1 VAFIGDR
8 ETIALP
14 PIREHTMAIYKLLQN
29 TVLGPEEIKRLT
41 DAYELTLKAY
51 SLKDRS
57 DPLTQLIA
65 KKIFEIGQTGIE
77 DSAQLSKLAIMQLG
91 IT

>member
-1 VAFIGDR
+1 V
-8 ETIALP
+8 
-14 PIREHTMAIYKLLQN
+14 AIYKLLQN
-29 TVLGPEEIKRLT
+29 TPLGPDEISRLT
-41 DAYELTLKAY
+41 KAYERTLKALR
-51 SLKDRS
+51 LKDRD

-77 DSAQLSKLAIMQLG
+77 DPAEISKLAIKQLG

>member
-1 VAFIGDR
+1 V
-8 ETIALP
+8 TIY
-14 PIREHTMAIYKLLQN
+14 ELLQN
-29 TVLGPEEIKRLT
+29 TPLGPEEIKRLT

-51 SLKDRS
+51 SLKDRG

-65 KKIFEIGQTGIE
+65 KKIFEIGKTGIE
-77 DSAQLSKLAIMQLG
+77 DPAEISKLVMMQLS

>member
-1 VAFIGDR
+1 
-8 ETIALP
+8 
-14 PIREHTMAIYKLLQN
+14 MAIYKLLQN
-29 TVLGPEEIKRLT
+29 TPLGPDEISRLT
-41 DAYELTLKAY
+41 KAYERTLKALR
-51 SLKDRS
+51 LKDRD

-77 DSAQLSKLAIMQLG
+77 DPAEISKLAIKQLG